1 MYIKSIFLIL
11 FIHFVL
17 LSNAQIISLDSL
29 KTKTKNHF
37 TPFSVTGNMGLSYD
51 GYGLNLNPNG
61 NYYTARRPWNLVRFT
76 FAPTFNFGKLS
87 LPFNF
92 SFTPTQTNF
101 VTPSTLGG
109 FGSIGGRAQNVWQFL
124 TNPLNNFGISPTYK
138 WAQLQLGTQ
147 YLHYSDLSTGDI
159 GMFGYGFAL
168 NPGKFRIKFFNGV
181 SQRPISYDALATP
194 PIIGAY
200 QRNNWMTQLGM
211 EEEGKYSI
219 SLNFAKSKDIINS
232 VSPAPPAISGILPQE
247 GLTASFVLKT
257 IIAKDYYFNTELA
270 HSIYTTDETQA
281 PSIVGVKGFQPFITS
296 LISTK
301 ADNALQ
307 ASFGRKSKNFDIGIS
322 TKYLGAGFQT
332 AGYPF
337 MQGDRFD
344 YTINTRFNAWK
355 NKMNITASLGQRVNN
370 LSSTTL
376 RSKQF
381 IANVNWFTQ
390 FSDHFT
396 LNANYNNFGFET
408 TGSTGLRN
416 VANDI
421 SVNPT
426 YNWTTTNM
434 LHLITMTYSFS
445 KYAEQLNFFPFTT
458 TLNTTNTILLTYIP
472 TFFKKQL
479 TTDFTL
485 MYFTNKVPLI
495 LPNYLVTNLY
505 SATGNISI
513 PVAKKK
519 ITGKGQLMY
528 TYNESNGNS
537 GGNNILATAGAD
549 WNINKKL
556 KWNLSMTGNLFK
568 YGNTFIPPN
577 AQYLESTLRTSLMYR
592 FK

>member
-1 MYIKSIFLIL
+1 MYIKSIFLFL

-17 LSNAQIISLDSL
+17 LSNAQIISMDSL
-29 KTKTKNHF
+29 KNKTKNYF

-51 GYGLNLNPNG
+51 GYGLNLNPSG

-101 VTPSTLGG
+101 VTPSTFGG
-109 FGSIGGRAQNVWQFL
+109 FGSIGGKSQNVWQFL

-159 GMFGYGFAL
+159 GMFGYGFSL
-168 NPGKFRIKFFNGV
+168 SPGKFRIKFFNGV
-181 SQRPISYDALATP
+181 SQRPISYDALAAP

-211 EEEGKYSI
+211 EEEGKYNI

-232 VSPAPPAISGILPQE
+232 VNPAPPAISGILPQE
-247 GLTASFVLKT
+247 GFTASFVLKT

-281 PSIVGVKGFQPFITS
+281 QSIVGVKGFQPFITS
-296 LISTK
+296 LTSTK

-307 ASFGRKSKNFDIGIS
+307 ASFGRKSKNFGIGIS

-337 MQGDRFD
+337 MQPDRFD

-355 NKMNITASLGQRVNN
+355 NKMNITASVGQRVNN
-370 LSSTTL
+370 LSNNTL
-376 RSKQF
+376 KSKQF
-381 IANVNWFTQ
+381 IANINWFTQ
-390 FSDHFT
+390 FSDHFNV
-396 LNANYNNFGFET
+396 NANYNNFGFET

-421 SVNPT
+421 SINPT

-458 TLNTTNTILLTYIP
+458 TLNTTNTLLLTYIP

-495 LPNYLVTNLY
+495 LPNYLITNLY

-513 PVAKKK
+513 PIAKKK

-549 WNINKKL
+549 WNINKKI

-577 AQYLESTLRTSLMYR
+577 AQYLESTIRTSLMYR

>member
-1 MYIKSIFLIL
+1 MYIKSIFLFL

-17 LSNAQIISLDSL
+17 LSNAQIISMDSL
-29 KTKTKNHF
+29 KNKTKNYF

-51 GYGLNLNPNG
+51 GYGLNLNPSG

-101 VTPSTLGG
+101 VTPSTFGG
-109 FGSIGGRAQNVWQFL
+109 FGSIGGKSQNVWQFL

-159 GMFGYGFAL
+159 GMFGYGFSL
-168 NPGKFRIKFFNGV
+168 SPGKFRIKFFNGV
-181 SQRPISYDALATP
+181 SQRPISYDALAAP

-211 EEEGKYSI
+211 EEEGKYNI

-232 VSPAPPAISGILPQE
+232 VNPAPPAISGILPQE
-247 GLTASFVLKT
+247 GFTASFVLKT

-281 PSIVGVKGFQPFITS
+281 QSIVGVKGFQPFITS
-296 LISTK
+296 LTSTK

-307 ASFGRKSKNFDIGIS
+307 ASFGRKSKNFGIGIS

-337 MQGDRFD
+337 MQPDRFD

-355 NKMNITASLGQRVNN
+355 NKMNITASVGQRVNN
-370 LSSTTL
+370 LSNNTL
-376 RSKQF
+376 KSKQF
-381 IANVNWFTQ
+381 IANINWFTQ
-390 FSDHFT
+390 FSDHFNV
-396 LNANYNNFGFET
+396 NANYNNFGFET

-421 SVNPT
+421 SINPT

-434 LHLITMTYSFS
+434 LHLITMTYSFN

-458 TLNTTNTILLTYIP
+458 TLNTTNTLLLTYIP

-495 LPNYLVTNLY
+495 LPNYLITNLY

-513 PVAKKK
+513 PIAKKK

-549 WNINKKL
+549 WNINKKI

-577 AQYLESTLRTSLMYR
+577 AQYLESTIRTSLMYR